1 MGRILRN
8 VRSITPMSRIGRK
21 FLDLPMRIYGNFLP
35 SVPLGRIYGKFLTT
49 NSYTASITERFS
61 SSMLKKLKIFSK

>member
-8 VRSITPMSRIGRK
+8 IRSITPISRIGRK
-21 FLDLPMRIYGNFLP
+21 FLDSPIRIHGNFLP

-49 NSYTASITERFS
+49 S
-61 SSMLKKLKIFSK
+61 SPPNFDEPYPNA

>member
-8 VRSITPMSRIGRK
+8 VRLITPMSRIGRK
-21 FLDLPMRIYGNFLP
+21 FLDLPMRIYESFPP

-49 NSYTASITERFS
+49 NRWATLICW
-61 SSMLKKLKIFSK
+61 